1 MIMGEG
7 RGASTDEF
15 GLKSPVWV
23 EDKLVFDIDTS
34 RGAFRPYFK
43 CDSLKLQG
51 SVEASL
57 LLSTLPAMCDYRRL
71 TSETSVSESLIHNVR
86 NLSEIFS
93 GWFPEYHALDITG
106 ISREKAASKNTGRVG
121 SFFTGGVDSFYTFIK
136 HQNEITDLIYIHGYD
151 LQLDDLS
158 RRRAITE
165 MGRQIAAEAN
175 IRFIEIETDSQRL
188 FRTFGEWGLKS
199 HGIALGVA
207 GRLLAGH
214 LDKIYVPSSFAEEDL
229 MPWGSH
235 PDTDPLLS
243 DETIE
248 YVHDGCEASRVQKV
262 QSIKDSEL
270 ALDHLRV
277 CWERVEGA
285 YNCGVCEKCLRTMTS
300 LYAMGV
306 LDKCKT
312 FPHNIDEKRIR
323 SLLLTSDSARKFA
336 NENIRLME
344 DNGLQSSLVYVAWQR
359 ILNRSDFHN
368 WYIWRYRRSMG
379 KVKRAINKVLLGR
392 KK

>member
-1 MIMGEG
+1 MHK
-7 RGASTDEF
+7 ASTDGF
-15 GLKSPVWV
+15 VLRRPLWV
-23 EDKLVFDIDTS
+23 QDRLVFDIDTS
-34 RGAFRPYFK
+34 RGSFRPYFK
-43 CDSLKLQG
+43 CDTLKLQE
-51 SVEASL
+51 SIEASL
-57 LLSTLPAMCDYRRL
+57 LLNTLPAMCDNRRL
-71 TSETSVSESLIHNVR
+71 TSETPVSESLLHNIR
-86 NLSEIFS
+86 HFSEIFS
-93 GWFPEYHALDITG
+93 SWFPEYHALDLTG
-106 ISREKAASKNTGRVG
+106 IPSDKSASKNTGRVG

-136 HQNEITDLIYIHGYD
+136 HRNEITDLIYIHGYD

-158 RRRAITE
+158 RRQAITE
-165 MGRQIAAEAN
+165 MGRQIAEEAN

-243 DETIE
+243 DETVE

-262 QSIKDSEL
+262 QAIQGSKL

-300 LYAMGV
+300 MYAMGV
-306 LDKCKT
+306 LEECKT
-312 FPHNIDEKRIR
+312 FPHKIDEKRIR
-323 SLLLTSDSARKFA
+323 SLLLTSDSSRKFA
-336 NENIRLME
+336 NENLRLME
-344 DNGLQSSLVYVAWQR
+344 VNGLQSSLVYAAWFR
-359 ILNRSDFHN
+359 VLNRSDFHS
-368 WYIWRYRRSMG
+368 WCIWRYRRSMG
-379 KVKRAINKVLLGR
+379 KLKRAIHKVVLGR
-392 KK
+392 KKYI